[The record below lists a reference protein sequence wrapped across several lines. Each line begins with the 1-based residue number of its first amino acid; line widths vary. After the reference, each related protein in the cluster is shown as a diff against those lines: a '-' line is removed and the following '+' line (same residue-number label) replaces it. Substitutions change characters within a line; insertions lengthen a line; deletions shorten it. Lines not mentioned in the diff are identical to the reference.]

1 MSCQNVYYFTT
12 FLFLCQDFFK
22 VFFKLFSSLK
32 WSGQWESN
40 PPFQLGRLEYQP
52 IYDTRIINC
61 RFKMVGVTGIEP
73 ATSWS
78 QTTRA
83 PICATPRE
91 HLVSLEN
98 TLSLNDK
105 DYSTISY
112 LIRQH
117 FFSTFFIFFHFFY
130 FNSSINA
137 STG

>member
-22 VFFKLFSSLK
+22 VFSNYFQVLNGAGSGNRTHLSSLEG
-32 WSGQWESN
+32 WSISRYTI
-40 PPFQLGRLEYQP
+40 PAYYLFL
-52 IYDTRIINC
+52 
-61 RFKMVGVTGIEP
+61 MVGVTGIEP

-91 HLVSLEN
+91 HLVSLDKTFSLSQRQGLFYNILFN
-98 TLSLNDK
+98 T
-105 DYSTISY
+105 ST
-112 LIRQH
+112 LFCN
-117 FFSTFFIFFHFFY
+117 FFYFFH
-130 FNSSINA
+130 FNSSIKA